1 MVPAPRRRRHVS
13 RGWPLKRIER
23 AFVTLNGWALILMLS
38 AMALVVGANIALR
51 YLTSH
56 SLPWA
61 DEVARYLMIW
71 LTFIGAGL
79 ILRIGGHVAITNLQD
94 ALPTTG
100 QKVLRAII
108 VLILLGFFGFMVYV
122 GWQYAQRMQYQMT
135 PALRLPFLY
144 IYAAMPVGFALL
156 IVHLLLIARPFI
168 SAGEY
173 KPLDGS
179 GADEMVTGG
188 ANG

>member
-1 MVPAPRRRRHVS
+1 M
-13 RGWPLKRIER
+13 
-23 AFVTLNGWALILMLS
+23 
-38 AMALVVGANIALR
+38 
-51 YLTSH
+51 
-56 SLPWA
+56 
-61 DEVARYLMIW
+61 
-71 LTFIGAGL
+71 
-79 ILRIGGHVAITNLQD
+79 
-94 ALPTTG
+94 
-100 QKVLRAII
+100 
-108 VLILLGFFGFMVYV
+108 LILLGFFGFMVYV